1 MSSLRSKKE
10 IISLSE
16 CPNTSLKYVF
26 QQRENG
32 NEVVFWLKISQEAL
46 SNWRRERVSGTLQ
59 AGIFNIDLVNL
70 SIPGNAFRL
79 NRKSERLETV
89 LSNSCIVADAKR
101 REINRKGSSKQ
112 RQEFLDSYKKV
123 AVLRDDITSV
133 EEWEMDINS
142 LEHKVDIAEAE
153 IKLWKQKYH
162 DIEKEKQDLL
172 QEMLQ
177 EKELF
182 NSCKQDNELMKK
194 YIRQLEK
201 DQFSKVRG
209 TAIPKLKTTQ
219 AQNKKLKELKTRA
232 QKALYFSKLFGLE
245 LDCLRLKDP
254 DSSKMYTIDFNIACL
269 PNNVSQDGNSPDFQP
284 VDPPPPFSTDTL
296 LTPPTEEQSHPSN
309 QTSCPNETQY
319 AKLSE
324 DDKAKVESI
333 LYLIDKFGVG
343 DEFIH
348 EMSMTVDGIPKSYLI
363 KQCRKDLNSGCF
375 IKSTPGK
382 APGAQ
387 YSFKE
392 LLVEQIKHM
401 VCPKYYILLH
411 VKVYKEEIFCLF
423 VTEANLPMTYIFL

>member
-1 MSSLRSKKE
+1 MSSLCDKKE

-16 CPNTSLKYVF
+16 CPNTSLKYVS

-32 NEVVFWLKISQEAL
+32 NEVVFWLKVKQEAL
-46 SNWRRERVSGTLQ
+46 SNWRREMVSGTLQ
-59 AGIFNIDLVNL
+59 AGTLYIDFVNL
-70 SIPGNAFRL
+70 NIPGNAFRL
-79 NRKSERLETV
+79 NRISERLEKV
-89 LSNSCIVADAKR
+89 LSNSCVVADAKKR
-101 REINRKGSSKQ
+101 TINVKGSARQ
-112 RQEFLDSYKKV
+112 RKEFLDSYRRIAILK
-123 AVLRDDITSV
+123 DDVISV
-133 EEWEMDINS
+133 EEWELNISS
-142 LEHKVDIAEAE
+142 LQHKVNIAEAE
-153 IKLWKQKYH
+153 IKHWKQKYH
-162 DIEKEKQDLL
+162 DIEKEKHDLL
-172 QEMLQ
+172 KEMLE

-182 NSCKQDNELMKK
+182 NSCKQETELMKK
-194 YIRQLEK
+194 YIKHLEK

-209 TAIPKLKTTQ
+209 TGIPKLKTAQ

-254 DSSKMYTIDFNIACL
+254 DSSKIYTVDLNTAKSACFKAS
-269 PNNVSQDGNSPDFQP
+269 PTDIPQDGNSPGTQS
-284 VDPPPPFSTDTL
+284 VDTLPFSTDTL
-296 LTPPTEEQSHPSN
+296 STPSAQEQSHTSN
-309 QTSCPNETQY
+309 QTACPSDTQY

-348 EMSMTVDGIPKSYLI
+348 ELSMTVDGMPKSYLI
-363 KQCRKDLNSGCF
+363 KQCRKDLNSGCV

-401 VCPKYYILLH
+401 VC
-411 VKVYKEEIFCLF
+411 
-423 VTEANLPMTYIFL
+423 MT